1 MKLIAKQGTAFEQ
14 TLKEMLE
21 RISSGMVSARN
32 FVELNIGVRPLDIG
46 YIYHWGIISKMKPAF
61 TFDKKDI
68 ERLNPKY
75 LRRVTGTNTWV
86 PVLRYAEGKAFDS
99 AFRELAVKYEVRE
112 DPLNEY
118 GIHQVDE
125 KHGLSYMIR
134 PAYDFDTNRYM
145 LRCSDSVPNAFDK
158 KKLAKDQFDID
169 Y

>member
-21 RISSGMVSARN
+21 MISSGMVSARD

-46 YIYHWGIISKMKPAF
+46 YIYHWGIISKMKPEF
-61 TFDKKDI
+61 VFDKKDK
-68 ERLNPKY
+68 ERIDSKY
-75 LRRVTGTNTWV
+75 LRRLAGTNTWV
-86 PVLRYAEGKAFDS
+86 PALRHAEGRALDS

-118 GIHQVDE
+118 GIHMIDD
-125 KHGLSYMIR
+125 KNGRSYFIR

-158 KKLAKDQFDID
+158 QKLAKDQFDIE